1 MRLFEP
7 ENEWRIVMR
16 KLMLAA
22 AVLAATPAFA
32 QVNTGSGNGLVAVNI
47 QNVDILKNFLN
58 NDQIAALNN
67 LGVPITVQA
76 PISVAANVCGTTV
89 NALAALRKTGDATCN
104 ATTANSALANIVQ
117 RQKLRQT
124 R

>member
-1 MRLFEP
+1 
-7 ENEWRIVMR
+7 MR
-16 KLMLAA
+16 KLILAA
-22 AVLAATPAFA
+22 AALAATPALA

-47 QNVDILKNFLN
+47 QDVSLLNNFLN
-58 NDQIAALNN
+58 SSQIAALNN

-89 NALAALRKTGDATCN
+89 NALAALRKTGAATCD
-104 ATTANSALANIVQ
+104 AKTANSALANIVQ

-124 R
+124 K